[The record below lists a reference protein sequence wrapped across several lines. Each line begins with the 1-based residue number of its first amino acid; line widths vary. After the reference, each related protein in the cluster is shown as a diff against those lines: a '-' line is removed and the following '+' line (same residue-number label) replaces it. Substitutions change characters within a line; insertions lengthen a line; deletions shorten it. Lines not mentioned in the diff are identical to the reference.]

1 VDYLFCHKN
10 SIQEQIF
17 RKKIMNNKTRVSV
30 VKCKSYNKKNLKEAI
45 NRCVGLIGG
54 FKEFLNLHSKIVIKP
69 NLLLPASPER
79 AITTHPL
86 FIEAVIENII
96 DITGSSKNIIIAD
109 SFGPAV
115 PYNRTGMEKV
125 YSTTGILNV
134 AKRTGCRLNYSTEY
148 EYLSNKE
155 GRILKRIEVIKPIIK
170 ADVIINL
177 PKFKTHNLT
186 VITGA
191 IKNMFGIIPG
201 FTKVG
206 YHLRFD
212 GFEKFSEMLLDI
224 VFSVKPALNIMD
236 GILGIEGEGPGR
248 SGTPREV
255 GLVLASDDPIS
266 MDIVMSKI
274 MNIDQ
279 RLNPFLE
286 VLKKWKIKSYTD
298 NNVEILGERLSDI
311 IIYDFKHPKNIG
323 QKRIIESNFLNTYIL
338 PFIRSSLNPYMYID
352 YNKCSLCMTCQNIC
366 PQNSISS
373 SNNKI
378 KFNHRTCIRCF
389 CCSEM
394 CLEGAIGI
402 KYSFL
407 GNLIFKRLGM
417 AGKLS
422 KKRKAQDAR

>member
-1 VDYLFCHKN
+1 
-10 SIQEQIF
+10 
-17 RKKIMNNKTRVSV
+17 MNNKTRVSV
-30 VKCKSYNKKNLKEAI
+30 VKCKSYNKISLNEAI
-45 NRCVGLIGG
+45 SRCVSLLGG
-54 FKEFLNLHSKIVIKP
+54 FEKFLNSKSKIVIKP
-69 NLLLPASPER
+69 NLFLAAAPEK
-79 AITTHPL
+79 AVTTHPL

-125 YSTTGILNV
+125 YSTTGILDI

-148 EYLSNKE
+148 ECLSNKE
-155 GRILKRIEVIKPIIK
+155 GRILKKIEVIKPIVE

-191 IKNMFGIIPG
+191 IKNMFGIVPG

-212 GFEKFSEMLLDI
+212 DFEKFSEMLLDI

-298 NNVEILGERLSDI
+298 SNIEVLGERLFDI
-311 IIYDFKHPKNIG
+311 IIYDFKLPKSIG
-323 QKRIIESNFLNTYIL
+323 QKRLTRSNFLNTYIL

-352 YNKCSLCMTCQNIC
+352 YSKCSLCKICQNIC
-366 PQNSISS
+366 PQNSISY
-373 SNNKI
+373 SNNRI

-394 CLEGAIGI
+394 CPEGAIGI

-407 GNLIFKRLGM
+407 GNLIFKRLEM